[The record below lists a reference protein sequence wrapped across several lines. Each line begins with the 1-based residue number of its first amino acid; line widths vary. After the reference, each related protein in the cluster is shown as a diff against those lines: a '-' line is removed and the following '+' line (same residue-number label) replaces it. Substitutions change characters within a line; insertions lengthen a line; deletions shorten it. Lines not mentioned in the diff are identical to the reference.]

1 MRESTTPRRLTF
13 FGATT
18 MWVGGLVVIILIFHA
33 MSGSLLWREARTW
46 LWISVLSGNIG
57 TLIPFAAFAGGVVAC
72 RSLSAGGI
80 AARAVVLSAISY
92 GLLGYASPLAEY
104 QDALASGRDVTAFYP
119 FGPSTPGAQAAQRE
133 AVRANPP
140 EAYSFSTEHP
150 LRIPPNWLT
159 YLIHHLWSLALFA
172 VLAALMGR
180 LGGKLTTGLSPP
192 ARRNARWALGLGTGL
207 AFFIPLAAAGDWV
220 RLDPSNSGIAAA
232 WLPLL
237 VPLAGMGLLVV
248 LVRRREARP
257 HARESATA
265 P

>member
-1 MRESTTPRRLTF
+1 
-13 FGATT
+13 

-33 MSGSLLWREARTW
+33 ISGSLLWREARAW

-80 AARAVVLSAISY
+80 AARAVVLSAISFA
-92 GLLGYASPLAEY
+92 LMGYVSPQAEY
-104 QDALASGRDVTAFYP
+104 RDALVSGRDVTAFYP
-119 FGPSTPGAQAAQRE
+119 FGPATPGTMAAQRE

-140 EAYSFSTEHP
+140 EAYSFNTEHP

-159 YLIHHLWSLALFA
+159 YLIHTVWSFPLFA
-172 VLAALMGR
+172 ILAAFLGQLVGR
-180 LGGKLTTGLSPP
+180 LTTGLSPP
-192 ARRNARWALGLGTGL
+192 ARRNARWALGLASAL
-207 AFFIPLAAAGDWV
+207 AFFLPLNAAGDWV

-237 VPLAGMGLLVV
+237 VPLAEMALLVV
-248 LVRRREARP
+248 LVRRREARLLP
-257 HARESATA
+257 RGSATI